1 MASAITS
8 RRKTDWSKCCLC
20 QEDKKNEG
28 LTSPS
33 ASVHQNPEHDR
44 YVMIATNVPLFKE
57 IGEMPLMFDPAR
69 LDEGSGIEATPR
81 QNMAKYHK
89 SCRVMFNNAKL
100 DLARK
105 RRSTVEGSEPQEMKA
120 KQRRTSHDNE
130 GCMFCE
136 KVVPASDLRQV
147 MTMNLN
153 RRLHEC
159 AHTLNDGKLLAKLGA
174 QELKYHR

>member
-1 MASAITS
+1 
-8 RRKTDWSKCCLC
+8 
-20 QEDKKNEG
+20 
-28 LTSPS
+28 
-33 ASVHQNPEHDR
+33 
-44 YVMIATNVPLFKE
+44 MIATNVPLFKE